1 MRWKFNKIAI
11 YNLNELDINWADVI
25 NKDARGM
32 SGYDLGEVQ
41 SVNAD
46 QVITKKGLIEG
57 DKFFLPRSLVDR
69 YDGHLLWFRI
79 TQEQA
84 QQYRQS

>member
-1 MRWKFNKIAI
+1 M
-11 YNLNELDINWADVI
+11 NELDIGWADVI

-32 SGYDLGEVQ
+32 DGYDLGEVQ
-41 SVNAD
+41 SVSPY

-57 DKFFLPRSLVDR
+57 DKFLLPKSLVDR
-69 YDGHLLWFRI
+69 YDGHVLWFRI

-84 QQYRQS
+84 QQYRQA

>member
-1 MRWKFNKIAI
+1 MND
-11 YNLNELDINWADVI
+11 LDIVWTDII

-32 SGYDLGEVQ
+32 GGYDLGEVQ

-57 DKFFLPRSLVDR
+57 DTFSLPKKLVDR
-69 YDGHLLWFRI
+69 YDGHVLWFRI
-79 TQEQA
+79 TREQA
-84 QQYRQS
+84 QQYRQT